1 MSDQVLLARVR
12 RARGIRGEVVIESL
26 GSEPERFQ
34 PGLRVFLAAPADP
47 GPGRE
52 AEIERD
58 WLHNGDIVVAFRG
71 VETRN
76 AAEELKGLELRIPE
90 SERPPLPEGEHYLS
104 DLVGCIMT
112 GLDGREIGE
121 VAAWHDY
128 GAAPLLEVRRGD
140 KEILVP
146 FTPAIWREV
155 DLANRRIVVELPDG
169 LEDVNA
175 R

>member
-1 MSDQVLLARVR
+1 MSDQVVLARIR
-12 RARGIRGEVVIESL
+12 RARGLRGEVVIESL

-34 PGLRVFLAAPADP
+34 AGLRVFLAPPADP
-47 GPGRE
+47 GPGWPV
-52 AEIERD
+52 EIERAWRQNRD
-58 WLHNGDIVVAFRG
+58 VVVSFQG
-71 VETRN
+71 ITTRTE
-76 AAEELKGLELRIPE
+76 AEALRGLELRIPE
-90 SERPPLPEGEHYLS
+90 TDRPPLEEGEYYLS
-104 DLVGCIMT
+104 DLVGCLVVAT
-112 GLDGREIGE
+112 DGREIGE

-128 GAAPLLEVRRGD
+128 GAAPLLEVRRGE

-155 DLANRRIVVELPDG
+155 DLANRRIVVELPEG

>member
-1 MSDQVLLARVR
+1 MPGQVVLGVIR

-34 PGLRVFLAAPADP
+34 EGLRVFLSAPGEP

-52 AEIERD
+52 AEIDRA
-58 WLHNGDIVVAFRG
+58 WRHNDKIVVSFRG

-76 AAEELKGLELRIPE
+76 AAEELRGLELRIPE
-90 SERPPLPEGEHYLS
+90 SERPSLPEGEYYLS
-104 DLVGCIMT
+104 DLVGCAVA
-112 GLDGREIGE
+112 GPDGREIGE

-128 GAAPLLEVRRGD
+128 GAAPLLEVRRGGA
-140 KEILVP
+140 EILVP
-146 FTPAIWREV
+146 FTRGICREV
-155 DLANRRIVVELPDG
+155 DLEHRRIVVELPEG
-169 LEDVNA
+169 LEDLNA